1 MPARHKQGN
10 SLVALHES
18 GGASP
23 PPRER
28 GDLLRPQGQMMSGDF
43 TSSQASAIA
52 VWNKYSRMTKNEMGG
67 ENCELIRKSQR

>member
-10 SLVALHES
+10 SLVALHVS
-18 GGASP
+18 GGATP

-43 TSSQASAIA
+43 TSSQASVIA